1 MSEIKVRMDHSAG
14 VSSAG
19 ASSAGVSDTWAFSL
33 AYSSIFRAII
43 SRHGP
48 SSLSKAFTS
57 RTENF
62 RVKVLNV

>member
-1 MSEIKVRMDHSAG
+1 MDH
-14 VSSAG
+14 
-19 ASSAGVSDTWAFSL
+19 SAGVSDTWAFSL

-57 RTENF
+57 RTEKELEFSIFNSKNKYKITDLQ
-62 RVKVLNV
+62 R